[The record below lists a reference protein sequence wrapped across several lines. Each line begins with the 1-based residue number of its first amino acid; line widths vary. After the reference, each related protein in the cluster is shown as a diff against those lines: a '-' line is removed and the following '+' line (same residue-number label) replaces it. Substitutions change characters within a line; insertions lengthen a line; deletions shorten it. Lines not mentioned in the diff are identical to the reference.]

1 MDDPAFILYAKVAC
15 GQVPSSF
22 VLMITMPHAAD
33 TLLGERAH
41 TRCAH
46 EQQQGFDGSRLLRY
60 RFSHPLYMQFGEAA
74 ASSVT
79 ISKPEAAVPIA
90 KESKMGFAT
99 NAIHGGQEPG
109 PATGAIVAPIYQ
121 TSTYVYDELGKNKG
135 YDYARTNH
143 PNRKALERTI
153 AKLEDGHS
161 AYVFTSGMA
170 GIDAVFRLLRPGD
183 HVVLSEAVYGGVFRL
198 STQLLVH
205 FGLEFS
211 FVDTSSEAAVV
222 SAFRPNTK
230 MLYIE
235 TPTNPTMRIADI
247 AALAKV
253 ASQRNI
259 TVVVDNTFLSPYLQR
274 PIELG
279 AHIVVHSMTKYLNG
293 HSDSTGGAVVLT
305 RKEDAEKIYFI
316 QRSAGSGLA
325 PMDCFL
331 ISRGIKTLAVRML
344 QHNANGLVV
353 ARHLDTHPKVQ
364 KVLYPGL
371 TSHPQHE
378 IARRQQKGPGGML
391 SFDLGSLEAAR
402 RLLNHVK
409 LCALV
414 ESLGGVESLISLPA
428 LMTHA
433 SMPQKVRE
441 RVGITEG
448 LVRLSVGI
456 EDAGDIIADLD
467 QALHH
472 V

>member
-1 MDDPAFILYAKVAC
+1 
-15 GQVPSSF
+15 
-22 VLMITMPHAAD
+22 
-33 TLLGERAH
+33 
-41 TRCAH
+41 
-46 EQQQGFDGSRLLRY
+46 
-60 RFSHPLYMQFGEAA
+60 
-74 ASSVT
+74 
-79 ISKPEAAVPIA
+79 
-90 KESKMGFAT
+90 MGFAT
-99 NAIHGGQEPG
+99 NAIHVGQEPD

-121 TSTYVYDELGKNKG
+121 TSTYVNEELGKNKG

-153 AKLEDGHS
+153 AKLEEGHS

-183 HVVLSEAVYGGVFRL
+183 HVVVSEAVYGGVFRL

-211 FVDTSSEAAVV
+211 FVDTSSADAVLL
-222 SAFRPNTK
+222 AFRPNTK

-235 TPTNPTMRIADI
+235 TPTNPTLRVADI
-247 AALAKV
+247 AALAKL
-253 ASQRNI
+253 ANQRNI

-305 RKEDAEKIYFI
+305 RPEDAEKIYFI
-316 QRSAGSGLA
+316 QRSAGAGLA

-344 QHNANGLVV
+344 QHNANGLTV
-353 ARHLDTHPKVQ
+353 ARHLDAHPKVR
-364 KVLYPGL
+364 KVNYPGL
-371 TSHPQHE
+371 ANHPQHE
-378 IARRQQKGPGGML
+378 VARRQQKGPGGML
-391 SFDLGSLEAAR
+391 SFELGSLEAAR
-402 RLLNHVK
+402 RFLNNVK
-409 LCALV
+409 LCSLA
-414 ESLGGVESLISLPA
+414 ESLGGVETLISLPA

-433 SMPQKVRE
+433 SMPPEVRE
-441 RVGITEG
+441 RVGITDG

-456 EDAGDIIADLD
+456 EDAEDIIADLD
-467 QALHH
+467 QALLYS
-472 V
+472 

>member
-1 MDDPAFILYAKVAC
+1 
-15 GQVPSSF
+15 
-22 VLMITMPHAAD
+22 
-33 TLLGERAH
+33 
-41 TRCAH
+41 
-46 EQQQGFDGSRLLRY
+46 
-60 RFSHPLYMQFGEAA
+60 
-74 ASSVT
+74 
-79 ISKPEAAVPIA
+79 
-90 KESKMGFAT
+90 MGFAT
-99 NAIHGGQEPG
+99 NAIHVGQEAD

-121 TSTYVYDELGKNKG
+121 TSTYVSEELGKTKG
-135 YDYARTNH
+135 GFDYARTNH
-143 PNRKALERTI
+143 PNRKALERTV
-153 AKLEDGHS
+153 AKLEEGHS
-161 AYVFTSGMA
+161 AYVFSSGMA

-211 FVDTSSEAAVV
+211 FVDTSSTDAVLL
-222 SAFRPNTK
+222 AFRPNTK
-230 MLYIE
+230 MLYLE
-235 TPTNPTMRIADI
+235 TPTNPTMRVADI
-247 AALAKV
+247 AALSKL

-293 HSDSTGGAVVLT
+293 HSDSTGGAVILT
-305 RKEDAEKIYFI
+305 RPEDAEKIYFI

-344 QHNANGLVV
+344 QHNANGLAV
-353 ARHLDTHPKVQ
+353 ARHLDAHPKVR
-364 KVLYPGL
+364 KVYYPGL
-371 TSHPQHE
+371 PSHPQHE
-378 IARRQQKGPGGML
+378 VARRQQKGPGAML

-402 RLLNHVK
+402 QFLNKVK
-409 LCALV
+409 LCALA
-414 ESLGGVESLISLPA
+414 ESLGGVETLISLPA

-433 SMPQKVRE
+433 SMPQEVRE

-456 EDAGDIIADLD
+456 EDVEDIIADLD
-467 QALHH
+467 QALLYS
-472 V
+472 